1 MTDIQQI
8 VQQVAQQIADN
19 GARLDLTWELTFAT
33 VVDGTVPSAT
43 TVTFDADS
51 ATIVPVVS
59 LIGTRSAAD
68 RVAIVS
74 IPGGGQ
80 YIVGFLS

>member
-1 MTDIQQI
+1 MTDVQQM

-19 GARLDLTWELTFAT
+19 GPRLDLTWELTFAT
-33 VVDGTVPSAT
+33 VVDPTVPSAT

-51 ATIVPVVS
+51 ATVVPVVS
-59 LIGTRSAAD
+59 LIGTRTAGD
-68 RVAIVS
+68 RVAVMS